1 MTHRMKMNQHIITMA
16 SPPGDAKLFKR
27 HCSGAFLAPQ
37 QAGGIT
43 GENACSRCCACKGLS
58 GNGQRI
64 HPITDKASTF
74 WCRGEFGVRERHE
87 STGGVSHL
95 TISLAVE

>member
-1 MTHRMKMNQHIITMA
+1 MSHRMKMNQHIITMA
-16 SPPGDAKLFKR
+16 SPPRDAKLFKR

-43 GENACSRCCACKGLS
+43 GGNACSRCCACKGLS
-58 GNGQRI
+58 SNGQRI

-74 WCRGEFGVRERHE
+74 WRRAEFGARERHE

>member
-1 MTHRMKMNQHIITMA
+1 MSHRMKMNQHIITMA

-27 HCSGAFLAPQ
+27 HCSGAFLVPQ

-43 GENACSRCCACKGLS
+43 GGNACSRCCACKELS
-58 GNGQRI
+58 SNGQRI

-74 WCRGEFGVRERHE
+74 WR
-87 STGGVSHL
+87 
-95 TISLAVE
+95 

>member
-1 MTHRMKMNQHIITMA
+1 MSHRMKMNQHIITMA
-16 SPPGDAKLFKR
+16 SPPRDDKLFKR

-43 GENACSRCCACKGLS
+43 GGNACSRCCACKGLS
-58 GNGQRI
+58 INGHGYTRLRI
-64 HPITDKASTF
+64 RHPVPAAEQSSELENATNQP
-74 WCRGEFGVRERHE
+74 
-87 STGGVSHL
+87 GGVSDL

>member
-1 MTHRMKMNQHIITMA
+1 MSHRMKMNQHIITMA
-16 SPPGDAKLFKR
+16 SPPGDVKLFKR

-58 GNGQRI
+58 SNGQRM
-64 HPITDKASTF
+64 HPNTAYPSDNGSKVTRLFNTF
-74 WCRGEFGVRERHE
+74 Q
-87 STGGVSHL
+87 
-95 TISLAVE
+95 